1 MRAVIALSGGVDSSV
16 AAALLAEAGHE
27 VVAVTL
33 VQWLPLA
40 GCGRGGCGCGDLE
53 DARRVAAHL
62 GIPHHTLDY
71 TRVFREAVVEP
82 FAAAYRR
89 GLTPNPCIE
98 CNRRVRFG
106 ALLEEATRLGGD
118 LLATGH
124 YARVR
129 RDEGGLHLLRGA
141 DSGKDQSYFLFVL
154 GQGPLARLTF
164 PVGEMT
170 KDEVRRRA
178 RALGLPSAGRTES
191 QDLCFAGPGGYR
203 AFLRE
208 HFPEAGRPGLIVDT
222 AGRAVGRHAGVEDF
236 TVGQRQ
242 GLGVAAGEP
251 RYVLAI
257 DPATATLVVGG
268 RADLLS
274 GGCRLGGVSWVSGEA
289 PAGEGLAV
297 KLRYRSPAVAAR
309 LEQLGPGEWVVHFA
323 APQAAVAPGQAA
335 VLYRGDEVLGGG
347 TILAPLGAGGEGREP
362 GALGA

>member
-1 MRAVIALSGGVDSSV
+1 MRVLAALSGGVDSSV
-16 AAALLAEAGHE
+16 AAALLTEAGHE
-27 VVAVTL
+27 VVGVTL
-33 VQWLPLA
+33 VHWA
-40 GCGRGGCGCGDLE
+40 GPEG
-53 DARRVAAHL
+53 
-62 GIPHHTLDY
+62 T
-71 TRVFREAVVEP
+71 AVVEAAAP
-82 FAAAYRR
+82 VAARLGIEHHLLDVGPAFRREVLEPLAAAYRR
-89 GLTPNPCIE
+89 GLTPNPCVE

-106 ALLEEATRLGGD
+106 TLFDEAGRRGCD

-124 YARVR
+124 YARIL
-129 RDEGGLHLLRGA
+129 RDGTRFHLLRGA
-141 DSGKDQSYFLFVL
+141 DPGKDQSYFLFVL
-154 GQGPLARLTF
+154 GQGALARLAF

-170 KDEVRRRA
+170 KDEVRHRA
-178 RALGLPSAGRTES
+178 RALGLPGAGRPES
-191 QDLCFAGPGGYR
+191 QDLCFTGRGGYR

-222 AGRAVGRHAGVEDF
+222 AGREIGRHAGVEGF
-236 TVGQRQ
+236 TVGQRR

-257 DPATATLVVGG
+257 DPATATLIVGG

-274 GGCRLGGVSWVSGEA
+274 GGCHLGEVSWVSGQA
-289 PAGEGLAV
+289 PVGEGLAV

-323 APQAAVAPGQAA
+323 TPQAAVAPGQAA